1 MVKPLLGHIA
11 FSRGNSTN
19 GKYKKKLEELL
30 LACRKN
36 LPSVDESLIQ
46 RAFEYGLEAHKHD
59 KRESGEPYFHHPI
72 EVAMILAKEIPLDDV
87 SVASALLHDVA
98 EDTEY
103 GVKAIREEFG
113 DTIANI
119 VDGATKITDIFRDR
133 EITEAESYRKMLLSM
148 VSDIRVMLI
157 KFADRLH
164 NMRTLEYL
172 SPDRQQKVARETLE
186 IYAPFAHRFGLARV
200 RWELEDLAF
209 KYLNRKDYEEL
220 SRKLNAKR
228 REREHYIKKFVSP
241 IEKKLKE
248 QGFVFEINGRPK
260 HLFSIHNKMLNRGKP
275 LEEIYDLF
283 AVRIILETDNPN
295 DCFAV
300 YGIVS
305 EIYIP
310 IPERFKDYIS
320 IPKKNGYQSIHTT
333 VVGPEGKMV
342 EVQIRTRAMHEVAEK
357 GVAAHWKYKENVTNL
372 DKELEDWVNWAREIF
387 EQRVDE
393 ETPKELMESFKLNLY
408 QDEIYVFTPKGELRI
423 LPKGSTPVDF
433 AFDIHSEIG
442 FHCIGAKVNGRIVP
456 LNTQLS
462 SGDQIEIITSKN
474 QTPNPDWEQFVVTHK
489 AKSHIRRWIKEE
501 KRKVAEKGKAH
512 WEKQLKKSRVHLTE
526 EEFLKFVSEMK
537 VENPQEFFYNIGL
550 GALDTEKL
558 LALLEKRSEPAGA
571 APLEEGKKGKGLFS
585 TFVKAARSSLGGV
598 LVYGKQDL
606 FMHQFAKC
614 CNPVPGDEII
624 GYVTTGEG
632 IKIHRKNCR
641 NILPMLASQEPRVV
655 EVSWPVTEGSTFIA
669 GIKVSGSDR
678 PGMLHEITNVI
689 SSYQNTNIRSVNI
702 DSKDSFFEGTII
714 LYVKDKEH
722 LLRLIDKIRKL
733 EGIYTVERYE
743 E

>member
-1 MVKPLLGHIA
+1 
-11 FSRGNSTN
+11 
-19 GKYKKKLEELL
+19 
-30 LACRKN
+30 
-36 LPSVDESLIQ
+36 
-46 RAFEYGLEAHKHD
+46 
-59 KRESGEPYFHHPI
+59 
-72 EVAMILAKEIPLDDV
+72 
-87 SVASALLHDVA
+87 
-98 EDTEY
+98 
-103 GVKAIREEFG
+103 
-113 DTIANI
+113 
-119 VDGATKITDIFRDR
+119 
-133 EITEAESYRKMLLSM
+133 M

-172 SPDRQQKVARETLE
+172 SPDRQQKVASETLE

-209 KYLNRKDYEEL
+209 KYLDRKDYEEL

-456 LNTQLS
+456 LNTPLS

-512 WEKQLKKSRVHLTE
+512 WEKQLRKSRVHLTE

-537 VENPQEFFYNIGL
+537 VENLQEFFYNIGL

-558 LALLEKRSEPAGA
+558 LALLEKRSEPAGT
-571 APLEEGKKGKGLFS
+571 APLEEVKKGKGLFS

-598 LVYGKQDL
+598 LLYGKQDL

-641 NILPMLASQEPRVV
+641 NIVPMLASQEPRVV
-655 EVSWPVTEGSTFIA
+655 EVGWPVTEGSTFIA
-669 GIKVSGSDR
+669 GIKLSGSDR

-689 SSYQNTNIRSVNI
+689 ASYQNTNIRSVNI